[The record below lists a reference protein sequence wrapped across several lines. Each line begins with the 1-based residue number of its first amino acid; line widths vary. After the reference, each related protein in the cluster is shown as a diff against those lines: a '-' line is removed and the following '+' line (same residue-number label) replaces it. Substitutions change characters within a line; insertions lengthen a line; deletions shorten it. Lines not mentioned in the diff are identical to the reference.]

1 MSYNKTVSNSKT
13 KKKRNE
19 VKKMEK
25 LKITAKIHFGLIES
39 LKAMTFEE
47 DEMVY
52 NEVIEVYN
60 NLNVF
65 YFMGTDF
72 SARVELEPTGY
83 KVDVIYEEG
92 YKAGQIAFTCTKQ
105 SPEDVIEIIEN
116 CVAIPVE

>member
-1 MSYNKTVSNSKT
+1 
-13 KKKRNE
+13 
-19 VKKMEK
+19 
-25 LKITAKIHFGLIES
+25 
-39 LKAMTFEE
+39 MTFEE

-92 YKAGQIAFTCTKQ
+92 YKAGQIAFTCTEQ